1 MTTPC
6 APLRAPFPWFG
17 GKSRAAPLVW
27 EAFGDVANYVEPFA
41 GSLAVLLA
49 RPTPPGVET
58 VNDRDTYLANF
69 WRALSADPEGVAH
82 HADWPVSEADL
93 HARHRWLVAQGD
105 FRQRMRAD
113 PDFFDAKVAGW
124 WVWGICQWIG
134 SGWCAQPAW
143 EEQEA
148 AGAEKTCGI
157 ATSEYE
163 KRPMLDK
170 PGRGIHQLAARVGPS
185 LANSVNWE
193 GRAHPANG
201 LRGIHKRTARGQ
213 STAEYEQRPHLSDER
228 GVHKRT
234 ARDEAQDERLRNLRG
249 NPEWER
255 RPHLNFG
262 NGIHAQRARDLTGAS
277 EWGKRPSL
285 GRGGRGVLGS
295 SSWDVRPSLR
305 GSRGATGMGVHAS
318 ARQGGVHEWMNAL
331 AERLRYVRVCCG
343 DWSRI
348 LSPNVTERIGV
359 TGVLLDPPY
368 SDAAGRDPS
377 IYAEE
382 DLQVAHRVR
391 EWALANG
398 DNPRLRIALCG
409 YEGEHEMP
417 ASWRCVA
424 WKAPGGY
431 AAARGNHENALRER
445 IWFSPHC
452 LAPADDP
459 LHGLPL
465 AQLAGGT
472 R

>member
-1 MTTPC
+1 MN
-6 APLRAPFPWFG
+6 PLRAPFPWFG
-17 GKSRAAPLVW
+17 GKSRAAHLVW

-41 GSLAVLLA
+41 GSLAVMLG
-49 RPTPPGVET
+49 RPTPAGVET

-69 WRALSADPEGVAH
+69 WRAVQLAPDEVARY
-82 HADWPVSEADL
+82 ADWPVNEADL
-93 HARHRWLVAQGD
+93 HARHRWLVGQTE
-105 FRQRMRAD
+105 FRARMRQD
-113 PDFFDAKVAGW
+113 PEYFDSKIAGW

-157 ATSEYE
+157 ATSEYA

-170 PGRGIHQLAARVGPS
+170 PGRGIHQLAVREGTS
-185 LANSVNWE
+185 LANALAWE
-193 GRAHPANG
+193 GRAHPGNG
-201 LRGIHKRTARGQ
+201 LRGFHGRRVRSAAT
-213 STAEYEQRPHLSDER
+213 SDHE
-228 GVHKRT
+228 
-234 ARDEAQDERLRNLRG
+234 
-249 NPEWER
+249 
-255 RPHLNFG
+255 
-262 NGIHAQRARDLTGAS
+262 
-277 EWGKRPSL
+277 KRPNL
-285 GRGGRGVLGS
+285 GRGGRGVHGS

-305 GSRGATGMGVHAS
+305 GSRSATGMGVHAS
-318 ARQGGVHEWMNAL
+318 GQAGGIGEWMQDL
-331 AERLRYVRVCCG
+331 AHRLRYVRVCCG

-391 EWALANG
+391 EWALENG

-417 ASWRCVA
+417 ATWRSVS

-431 AAARGNHENALRER
+431 AAARGNHENAQRER

-459 LHGLPL
+459 FHGLPL
-465 AQLAGGT
+465 ASFARGA